1 MSGTILGGVG
11 TPVISAALEPVAEPD
26 NNPRTGSLV
35 DLIPIPAA
43 DVSVRG
49 DEFAVAVDPADV
61 PASHMTKT
69 GIVTVTLEIVDA
81 DTGAVGDLAASAR
94 AVSMTDS
101 RERSASSTDV
111 RWADPLAAVDV
122 TPGQRVPLLVGTSQS
137 TRTHS
142 TTTAAA
148 LAPLESQRVKLR
160 RVPGAA
166 KRIEAVTAALS
177 SDVRASNALCRW
189 GDRTRV
195 WATIGTS
202 YPVGLST
209 LRYSNSTASSFG
221 VAFKRGDTWTQQG
234 TESTEDSWGQQF
246 NKSGRNRSYQTQV
259 VYRRQNCQYA
269 HSGLSYSKSMPEY
282 QAGYTRVNLLG
293 PKAPNFTHCG
303 PVYRGLWWRGSSRGT
318 DYQLSYGVKSKHL
331 IGIDLSSRRAYSSE
345 GRLSY
350 IYRKPRTMCG
360 SNADAGLAR
369 TVRERR

>member
-1 MSGTILGGVG
+1 MSGTVLGAVG
-11 TPVISAALEPVAEPD
+11 PTVVSAALEPVTGPD
-26 NNPRTGSLV
+26 NSPKTGSRV
-35 DLIPIPAA
+35 DLMPIPAA

-61 PASHMTKT
+61 PASHMTRT

-81 DTGAVGDLAASAR
+81 ETGAVGDLVASAR
-94 AVSMTDS
+94 AVTATDS

-122 TPGQRVPLLVGTSQS
+122 TPGQRVPLLVVTGEA
-137 TRTHS
+137 TRAHS
-142 TTTAAA
+142 TSTAAD
-148 LAPLESQRVKLR
+148 LAPLESQRVELR

-166 KRIEAVTAALS
+166 ERIEAVTAAS
-177 SDVRASNALCRW
+177 SSHVRASNALCRW

-202 YPVGLST
+202 YPVNLAT
-209 LRYSNSTASSFG
+209 LRYSSSTASSFG
-221 VAFKRGDTWTQQG
+221 VAYKRGDTWTQEA
-234 TESTEDSWGQQF
+234 TKSTEDSWGQQV

-269 HSGLSYSKSMPEY
+269 HSGRSYSKSMPEY

-303 PVYRGLWWRGSSRGT
+303 PVYRGEWWRGSTRGT

-331 IGIDLSSRRAYSSE
+331 IGFDLSSRRAYSSE

-350 IYRKPRTMCG
+350 YYRQPRTMCG